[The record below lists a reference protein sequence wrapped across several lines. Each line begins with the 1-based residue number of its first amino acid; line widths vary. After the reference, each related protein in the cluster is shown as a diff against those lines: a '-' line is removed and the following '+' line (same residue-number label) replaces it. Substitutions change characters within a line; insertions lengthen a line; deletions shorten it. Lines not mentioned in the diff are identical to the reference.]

1 MEIDSGTIDSTEYNL
16 AFHVQQISSKV
27 GVEKSQAGNNFYLDN
42 FHFDLDKEQHE
53 AAFTVADVGMALCE
67 ESLNIILIWFGNIL
81 SKLDPQPSNKTS
93 QKPQMKW
100 SMRSQSVQID
110 YCLANNLLC
119 QLWIESSKS
128 KGQGPLKGI
137 GCRGLSLAIKEPSM
151 KEEINV
157 IQVDKDF
164 LWIQIYFLK
173 VLFTSSIH
181 CQIYQNPVSAYIFLY
196 TYWV

>member
-1 MEIDSGTIDSTEYNL
+1 M
-16 AFHVQQISSKV
+16 
-27 GVEKSQAGNNFYLDN
+27 
-42 FHFDLDKEQHE
+42 
-53 AAFTVADVGMALCE
+53 
-67 ESLNIILIWFGNIL
+67 IWFGNIL

-93 QKPQMKW
+93 QKPEMRW

-151 KEEINV
+151 KEEISV
-157 IQVDKDF
+157 IQVSIF
-164 LWIQIYFLK
+164 FSWIQRYIFKKFNLRVAYTVK
-173 VLFTSSIH
+173 STKISD
-181 CQIYQNPVSAYIFLY
+181 QNPVFNLKYEIC
-196 TYWV
+196 

>member
-157 IQVDKDF
+157 IQVDKDLF
-164 LWIQIYFLK
+164 MDTKIFFKKFYLRVVYTAKSTKIQ
-173 VLFTSSIH
+173 
-181 CQIYQNPVSAYIFLY
+181 
-196 TYWV
+196 